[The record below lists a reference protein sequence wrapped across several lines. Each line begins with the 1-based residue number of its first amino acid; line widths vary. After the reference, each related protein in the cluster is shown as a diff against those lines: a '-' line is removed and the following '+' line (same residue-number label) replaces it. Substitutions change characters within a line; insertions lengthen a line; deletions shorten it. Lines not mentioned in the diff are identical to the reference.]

1 MDMYRFAIGTI
12 ALLVTTV
19 VVLATPGCDA
29 APTGVDAS
37 EEEADGSPYDIAT
50 LWQMALEGRA
60 PMLEPS
66 PSPYIKRLPNGGWI
80 QVGLE
85 PSGTGE
91 TDYFGEGSRQYR
103 STEDELRGRGSVG
116 DTVAGAVVSG
126 LWSSE
131 RDGGSAEDPVQR
143 YWSSESMAATSRAVL
158 VAAPTF
164 VLVPEVMEEA
174 MRSHTGET
182 GGRQRHVAEAEFLA
196 DGRVVLLYRVSRG
209 DSVLLHFLDLANGDD
224 RKVAAPRG
232 VGGEA
237 LDWSRASMVS
247 GNRGVVVVGGNP
259 VFGGDTESVRAR
271 TQRIWH
277 VNHEGRFLR
286 PPSSVGFGE
295 VFGVSPDGSVV
306 MWQLGLTATTAVHT
320 AEAWDPVED
329 GVGQFGAYQPRTV
342 FSIAVPRDTVTGVGR
357 GDAHDAT
364 RTAAVVGERIWIVP
378 TERPELMALD
388 DAGRVTLK
396 VEWDAGDRD
405 IPSGVG
411 RRWSGVERFPAAAGL
426 IVGADGLVYVQR
438 WTLDNERPV
447 RDPEWLGF
455 SQAGELA
462 RRVHIPSHLSVL
474 AIDHGLVVVWARNR
488 EGLQEVRV
496 HGLASDLN

>member
-1 MDMYRFAIGTI
+1 
-12 ALLVTTV
+12 
-19 VVLATPGCDA
+19 
-29 APTGVDAS
+29 
-37 EEEADGSPYDIAT
+37 
-50 LWQMALEGRA
+50 
-60 PMLEPS
+60 MLEPS

-91 TDYFGEGSRQYR
+91 TDDFGEGS
-103 STEDELRGRGSVG
+103 TEYELRVRGSVG
-116 DTVAGAVVSG
+116 DTVAGAVVPG
-126 LWSSE
+126 LWSSD
-131 RDGGSAEDPVQR
+131 RDGGPAEDMVQK
-143 YWSSESMAATSRAVL
+143 YWSSESIAATSRAVL
-158 VAAPTF
+158 VAAPMF
-164 VLVPEVMEEA
+164 VLVPEMMGEA

-182 GGRQRHVAEAEFLA
+182 VGRQRLVADAEFLA
-196 DGRVVLLYRVSRG
+196 DGRVVLLYRVSHG

-224 RKVAAPRG
+224 R
-232 VGGEA
+232 EA
-237 LDWSRASMVS
+237 LDWSKASMVT
-247 GNRGVVVVGGNP
+247 GNHGVVVVGGNP
-259 VFGGDTESVRAR
+259 VFGGGTGTVRAR
-271 TQRIWH
+271 TQRIWQ
-277 VNHEGRFLR
+277 VSREGRFLR

-295 VFGVSPDGSVV
+295 VFGVSPDGSIV
-306 MWQLGLTATTAVHT
+306 MWQLGLTAITAVHT
-320 AEAWDPVED
+320 AKAWHPVED

-342 FSIAVPRDTVTGVGR
+342 FSIAVPRDTAIGVGWW
-357 GDAHDAT
+357 GAHDAT

-405 IPSGVG
+405 IPLGVG
-411 RRWSGVERFPAAAGL
+411 RRSSGVARFSAAAGL

-474 AIDHGLVVVWARNR
+474 AIDDGLVVVWARNR

-496 HGLASDLN
+496 HALVSERN